1 MEKTWEI
8 KQQPSTEIISGLQE
22 SLNISEA
29 LAILL
34 AQRGIE
40 TFDQAKSFF
49 NPTLDDLHD
58 PFLMKGMADAVSRIK
73 NAIDDEENILI
84 FGDYDVD
91 GTTAVTLFY
100 EFLTS
105 IYSKVFFYIPDRNNE
120 GYGISQQSIDFA
132 IENDISVV
140 IVLDCGIKAHEQIKY
155 AQSKGI
161 DYIICD
167 HHLPDRSVPKAYAV
181 LDPKQKGCRY
191 PYKEL
196 SGCGVGFKLA
206 QAYTEKFNL
215 PKENL
220 YPLLDL
226 VAVSIAADIVPI
238 TGENRVLAYAGLKR
252 LNSEPRLAFQQLI
265 PVNIKN
271 NVNISNVVFS
281 IAPKINAAGRIKH
294 GSEAVRF
301 MLSTDE
307 EDCKKYLNDINS
319 LNNERK
325 LIDVDITES
334 ALDQLNKINTK
345 EKFSTI
351 VYDPTWN
358 KGVIGIVASR
368 LVDIYYKPTIVFTKN
383 NEGEIV
389 GSARSIQE
397 FDIHSAIEKNANLLT
412 QFGGHMAAAGLSMKE
427 ENFDQF
433 KLNFDQTV
441 REMSNGKHFT
451 PSILIDKEISF
462 NDMTR
467 SFLESVMRMAP
478 FGPEN
483 MNPVFISKDLLATD
497 FRLVG
502 KEHARLYVHQRD
514 TRITFPAIGFKLGK
528 FGPNLEKGQSFDMVY
543 TIGMNYW
550 QGKGTWQLNIKD
562 IRFND

>member
-1 MEKTWEI
+1 MEKTWDI
-8 KQQPSTEIISGLQE
+8 KQQPSTEIINDLQQ
-22 SLNISEA
+22 SLNISET

-34 AQRGIE
+34 AQRGITDFE
-40 TFDQAKSFF
+40 QAKSYF
-49 NPTLDDLHD
+49 NPSLDNLHD

-73 NAIDDEENILI
+73 NAIEDNENILI

-105 IYSKVFFYIPDRNNE
+105 IYSNVFFYIPDRNNE

-132 IENDISVV
+132 LDNNISLV
-140 IVLDCGIKAHEQIKY
+140 IVLDCGIKAHEQILY

-167 HHLPDRSVPKAYAV
+167 HHLPDKSVPKAYAV
-181 LDPKQKGCRY
+181 LDPKQRGCRY
-191 PYKEL
+191 PYKDL

-220 YPLLDL
+220 LPLLDL

-238 TGENRVLAYAGLKR
+238 TGENRILAYAGLKK
-252 LNSEPRLAFQQLI
+252 LNSEPRLAFQHLI
-265 PVNIKN
+265 PTNIRN

-301 MLSTDE
+301 MLSRDE
-307 EDCKKYLNDINS
+307 EDCKRYLSDINS

-325 LIDVDITES
+325 VIDVDITES
-334 ALDQLNKINTK
+334 ALRQLNLINTT
-345 EKFSTI
+345 EKYSTI

-368 LVDIYYKPTIVFTKN
+368 LVDLYYKPTIVFTKN
-383 NEGEIV
+383 YEGELV
-389 GSARSIQE
+389 GSARSVQE
-397 FDIHSAIEKNANLLT
+397 FDIHEAIARNKGLLT
-412 QFGGHMAAAGLSMKE
+412 QFGGHMAAAGLALKE
-427 ENFDQF
+427 ENFEQF
-433 KLNFDQTV
+433 KIDFDRTV
-441 REMSNGKHFT
+441 KEMSDGHYFK
-451 PSILIDKEISF
+451 PSIEIDKELSF
-462 NDMTR
+462 NDITKT
-467 SFLESVMRMAP
+467 FLETVMRMAP

-483 MNPVFISKDLLATD
+483 MNPVFISRNLVATD

-502 KEHARLYVHQRD
+502 KEHARLFVHQND
-514 TRITFPAIGFKLGK
+514 TRVTFPAIGFKLGK
-528 FGPNLEKGQSFDMVY
+528 FGPQLEKGQTFEMVY

-562 IRFND
+562 IRFTD

>member
-1 MEKTWEI
+1 MEKTWDI
-8 KQQPSTEIISGLQE
+8 KQQPSTEIINDLQQ
-22 SLNISEA
+22 SLNISET

-34 AQRGIE
+34 AQRGITDFE
-40 TFDQAKSFF
+40 QAKSYF
-49 NPTLDDLHD
+49 NPSLDNLHD

-73 NAIDDEENILI
+73 NAIEDNENILI

-105 IYSKVFFYIPDRNNE
+105 IYSNVFFYIPDRNNE

-132 IENDISVV
+132 LENNISLV
-140 IVLDCGIKAHEQIKY
+140 IVLDCGIKAHEQILY

-167 HHLPDRSVPKAYAV
+167 HHLPDKSVPKAYAV
-181 LDPKQKGCRY
+181 LDPKQRGCRY
-191 PYKEL
+191 PYKDL

-220 YPLLDL
+220 LPLLDL

-238 TGENRVLAYAGLKR
+238 TGENRILAYAGLKK
-252 LNSEPRLAFQQLI
+252 LNSEPRLAFQHLI
-265 PVNIKN
+265 PTNIRN

-301 MLSTDE
+301 MLSRDE
-307 EDCKKYLNDINS
+307 EDCKRYLSDINS

-325 LIDVDITES
+325 VIDVDITES
-334 ALDQLNKINTK
+334 ALRQLNLINTT
-345 EKFSTI
+345 EKYSTI

-368 LVDIYYKPTIVFTKN
+368 LVDLYYKPTIVFTKN
-383 NEGEIV
+383 YEGELV
-389 GSARSIQE
+389 GSARSVQE
-397 FDIHSAIEKNANLLT
+397 FDIHEAIARNKALLT
-412 QFGGHMAAAGLSMKE
+412 QFGGHMAAAGLALKE
-427 ENFDQF
+427 ENFEQF
-433 KLNFDQTV
+433 KIDFDRTV
-441 REMSNGKHFT
+441 KEMSDGHYFK
-451 PSILIDKEISF
+451 PSIEIDKELSF
-462 NDMTR
+462 NDITKT
-467 SFLESVMRMAP
+467 FLETVMRMAP

-483 MNPVFISKDLLATD
+483 MNPVFISRNLVATD

-502 KEHARLYVHQRD
+502 KEHARLFVHQND
-514 TRITFPAIGFKLGK
+514 TRVTFPAIGFKLGK
-528 FGPNLEKGQSFDMVY
+528 FGPQLEKGQTFEMVY

-562 IRFND
+562 IRFTD

>member
-1 MEKTWEI
+1 MEKTWDI
-8 KQQPSTEIISGLQE
+8 KQQPSTEIINDLQQ
-22 SLNISEA
+22 SLNISET

-34 AQRGIE
+34 AQRGITDFE
-40 TFDQAKSFF
+40 QAKSYF
-49 NPTLDDLHD
+49 NPSLDNLHD

-73 NAIDDEENILI
+73 NAIEDNENILI

-105 IYSKVFFYIPDRNNE
+105 IYSNVFFYIPDRNNE

-132 IENDISVV
+132 LDNNISLV
-140 IVLDCGIKAHEQIKY
+140 IVLDCGIKAHEQILY

-167 HHLPDRSVPKAYAV
+167 HHLPDKSVPKAYAV
-181 LDPKQKGCRY
+181 LDPKQRGCRY
-191 PYKEL
+191 PYKDL

-220 YPLLDL
+220 LPLLDL

-238 TGENRVLAYAGLKR
+238 TGENRILAYAGLKK
-252 LNSEPRLAFQQLI
+252 LNSEPRLAFQHLI
-265 PVNIKN
+265 PTNIRN

-301 MLSTDE
+301 MLSRDE
-307 EDCKKYLNDINS
+307 EDCKRYLSDINS

-325 LIDVDITES
+325 VIDVDITES
-334 ALDQLNKINTK
+334 ALRQLNLINTT
-345 EKFSTI
+345 EKYSTI

-368 LVDIYYKPTIVFTKN
+368 LVDLYYKPTIVFTKN
-383 NEGEIV
+383 YEGELV
-389 GSARSIQE
+389 GSARSVQE
-397 FDIHSAIEKNANLLT
+397 FDIHEAIARNKALLT
-412 QFGGHMAAAGLSMKE
+412 QFGGHMAAAGLALKE
-427 ENFDQF
+427 ENFEQF
-433 KLNFDQTV
+433 KIDFDRTV
-441 REMSNGKHFT
+441 KEMSDGHYFK
-451 PSILIDKEISF
+451 PSIEIDKELSF
-462 NDMTR
+462 NDITKT
-467 SFLESVMRMAP
+467 FLETVMRMAP

-483 MNPVFISKDLLATD
+483 MNPVFISRNLVATD

-502 KEHARLYVHQRD
+502 KEHARLFVHQND
-514 TRITFPAIGFKLGK
+514 TRVTFPAIGFKLGK
-528 FGPNLEKGQSFDMVY
+528 FGPQLEKGQTFEMVY

-562 IRFND
+562 IRFTD

>member
-8 KQQPSTEIISGLQE
+8 KQLPSAEIISDLQQ

-34 AQRGIE
+34 AQRGIVN
-40 TFDQAKSFF
+40 FDQAKSFF

-105 IYSKVFFYIPDRNNE
+105 IYSNVFFYIPDRNNE

-132 IENDISVV
+132 LDNNISLV
-140 IVLDCGIKAHEQIKY
+140 IVLDCGIKAHEQILY

-167 HHLPDRSVPKAYAV
+167 HHLPDKSVPKAYAV
-181 LDPKQKGCRY
+181 LDPKQHGCRY
-191 PYKEL
+191 PYKDL

-220 YPLLDL
+220 LPLLDL

-238 TGENRVLAYAGLKR
+238 TGENRILAYAGLKK
-252 LNSEPRLAFQQLI
+252 LNSEPRLAFQHLI
-265 PVNIKN
+265 PTNIRN

-301 MLSTDE
+301 MLSRDE
-307 EDCKKYLNDINS
+307 EDCKRYLSDINS

-325 LIDVDITES
+325 VIDVDITES
-334 ALDQLNKINTK
+334 ALRQLNLINTT
-345 EKFSTI
+345 EKYSTI

-368 LVDIYYKPTIVFTKN
+368 LVDLYYKPTIVFTKN
-383 NEGEIV
+383 YEGELV
-389 GSARSIQE
+389 GSARSVQE
-397 FDIHSAIEKNANLLT
+397 FDIHEAIARNKALLT
-412 QFGGHMAAAGLSMKE
+412 QFGGHMAAAGLALKE
-427 ENFDQF
+427 ENFEQF
-433 KLNFDQTV
+433 KIDFDRTV
-441 REMSNGKHFT
+441 KEMSDGHYFK
-451 PSILIDKEISF
+451 PSIEIDKELSF
-462 NDMTR
+462 NDITKT
-467 SFLESVMRMAP
+467 FLETVMRMAP

-483 MNPVFISKDLLATD
+483 MNPVFISRNLVATD

-502 KEHARLYVHQRD
+502 KEHARLFVHQND
-514 TRITFPAIGFKLGK
+514 TRVTFPAIGFKLGK
-528 FGPNLEKGQSFDMVY
+528 FGPQLEKGQTFEMVY

-562 IRFND
+562 IRFTD

>member
-1 MEKTWEI
+1 MEKKWEI
-8 KQQPSTEIISGLQE
+8 KQKPSTEIVKNLQD

-29 LAILL
+29 LSILL
-34 AQRGIE
+34 AQRGI
-40 TFDQAKSFF
+40 TDYDQAKSYF
-49 NPTLDDLHD
+49 NPSLEELHD

-73 NAIDDEENILI
+73 NAIDDQENILI

-100 EFLTS
+100 EFLSS

-120 GYGISQQSIDFA
+120 GYGISLQSINFA
-132 IENDISVV
+132 VENNISLV
-140 IVLDCGIKAHEQIKY
+140 IALDCGIKAHEQILY
-155 AQSKGI
+155 AQKKGI

-167 HHLPDRSVPKAYAV
+167 HHLPDKSVPKAYAV

-191 PYKEL
+191 PYKDL
-196 SGCGVGFKLA
+196 SGCGVGFKLV
-206 QAYTEKFNL
+206 QAYVEKFNL

-220 YPLLDL
+220 LPFLDL

-238 TGENRVLAYAGLKR
+238 TGENRILAFAGLER
-252 LNSEPRLAFQQLI
+252 LNTQPRLAFQHLI
-265 PVNIKN
+265 PINIRN

-301 MLSTDE
+301 MLSTNE
-307 EDCKKYLNDINS
+307 EDCKKYSQEINS

-325 LIDVDITES
+325 MLDVDITNG
-334 ALDQLNKINTK
+334 ALAQLSGIDTSGKY
-345 EKFSTI
+345 STI
-351 VYDPTWN
+351 VYDPSWN

-368 LVDIYYKPTIVFTKN
+368 LVDLYYKPTIVFTKN
-383 NEGEIV
+383 TEGEIV

-397 FDIHSAIEKNANLLT
+397 FDIYSAIEKNADLLT
-412 QFGGHMAAAGLSMKE
+412 QFGGHMAAAGLSIKE
-427 ENFDQF
+427 ENFEEF
-433 KLNFDQTV
+433 KLKFDETV
-441 REMSNGKHFT
+441 KEFSNGKLYS

-467 SFLESVMRMAP
+467 SFLESVMRMSP
-478 FGPEN
+478 FGPDN
-483 MNPVFISKDLLATD
+483 MNPVFIAKDLLATD

-502 KEHARLYVHQRD
+502 KEHARLYVHQKD
-514 TRITFPAIGFKLGK
+514 TRVTFPSIGFKLGK
-528 FGPNLEKGQSFDMVY
+528 FAPQLEKGKSFDMVF

-562 IRFND
+562 IRFRD